1 MEELREKID
10 SCDKVIVAALIER
23 FKAVKKIGEY
33 KKQNNLPI
41 IDKEREKKVY
51 EKIERLSNGEIDFDI
66 LKKIYSVIIQSAVDL
81 ENNQ

>member
-10 SCDKVIVAALIER
+10 SCDKIIVTALVER

-51 EKIERLSNGEIDFDI
+51 EKIERLSNGEINFDI
-66 LKKIYSVIIQSAVDL
+66 LKKIYSVIIQSAVEL
-81 ENNQ
+81 EKE